1 MAETVRF
8 QERPRRIVILGGG
21 FGGVSAAQRLERLT
35 AKDEGFEVILISQS
49 NYLLFT
55 PMLAEVA
62 SSALQAQHIST
73 PVRAACPHTTF
84 LRAGVREIDVESNTV
99 TIFPGADLP
108 LEGIEY
114 DHLILALGSVP
125 AYYGLPGL
133 KAHSFSLK
141 SLEDA
146 SRLRNHV
153 LAVLERADVET
164 DPAEKARLL
173 TFVVVGG
180 GFAGAETIAEL
191 FDLAHGILHYYP
203 RIDAEELRFVLV
215 HSSRRILPELGPK
228 LGQYSLRKL
237 RQRGIEIQLEARAIK
252 ADRHSLSLAGK
263 GEIQTRTIV
272 WTAGNRANPL
282 LGSIPAPS
290 DTSGAVITDRF
301 LRVEGHENLWA
312 IGDCASIPDEQGH
325 PYPPTAQ
332 HALREGKL
340 AAENIVAAERG
351 GRLQAFKY
359 RTVGLLV
366 ALGHRTGAAEIMGQ
380 RFSGLL
386 AWLLWRGLYLS
397 KLPGLEKK
405 IRVSLD
411 WLLDLFFS
419 RDIVLTADNRIG
431 EFNE

>member
-1 MAETVRF
+1 
-8 QERPRRIVILGGG
+8 VILGGG
-21 FGGVSAAQRLERLT
+21 FGGVSAAQRLEQLT
-35 AKDEGFEVILISQS
+35 AKDERFEVTLISQS

-73 PVRAACPHTTF
+73 PVRAACPHTNF
-84 LRAGVREIDVESNTV
+84 LRAGVTEIDVASKVV
-99 TIFPGADLP
+99 TISPGADRS
-108 LEGIEY
+108 LEKIDF
-114 DHLILALGSVP
+114 DHLVLALGSVP
-125 AYYGLPGL
+125 AYYGLSGMRR
-133 KAHSFSLK
+133 HSFSLK

-153 LAVLERADVET
+153 LAVLERADVEA
-164 DPAEKARLL
+164 DLEEKERLL

-191 FDLAHGILHYYP
+191 FDLAHSILHYYP
-203 RIDAEELRFVLV
+203 RVDSDDLRFVLV
-215 HSSRRILPELGPK
+215 HSSQRILPELGPK
-228 LGQYSLRKL
+228 LGGYSMREL
-237 RQRGIEIQLEARAIK
+237 RQRGIEIQLEARAIE
-252 ADRHSLSLAGK
+252 ANRESLILAG
-263 GEIQTRTIV
+263 GGQIQTRTIV
-272 WTAGNRANPL
+272 WTAGNQANPL
-282 LGSIPAPS
+282 LGSISAPR
-290 DTSGAVITDRF
+290 DPGGAVITDRN
-301 LRVEGHENLWA
+301 LRIKGFDNLWA
-312 IGDCASIPDEQGH
+312 VGDCASIPDEQGQ

-340 AAENIVAAERG
+340 AAENIVAVERG
-351 GRLQAFKY
+351 GALQAFKY

-419 RDIVLTADNRIG
+419 RDIVLTADNPTG
-431 EFNE
+431 DSYD